1 MQPFGLCWKW
11 VSTTTSLSDDLE
23 GPGAVRS
30 IVLSPSSNLQGA
42 AYLKTAVRT
51 LLEMGH
57 MDVED
62 ELLASL
68 GDGGDHGEFLARAPD
83 RQCHV
88 CFACWCK
95 ASTTHIGVT

>member
-1 MQPFGLCWKW
+1 M
-11 VSTTTSLSDDLE
+11 TSHE
-23 GPGAVRS
+23 
-30 IVLSPSSNLQGA
+30 
-42 AYLKTAVRT
+42 
-51 LLEMGH
+51 